1 VGTVRRRSK
10 CPILIQLRSQFES
23 GMTVGMELK
32 MNSKLKRGSA
42 SSIACSNS
50 RPFEKRIA
58 SSAQI
63 DAAYKMNEAFCTL
76 GITDLLHQTAMFEE
90 YLLRLAMLF
99 WKHVDK
105 ENRPM
110 PVRCRGFGPCLNWTG
125 CTDDDGYAEM
135 KVQRKDRRGSHVAW
149 FLATGFWPSYLCHAC
164 DNRLCVAVDHLWEGD
179 QRSNMYDSGAKK
191 MGGVLLE
198 IPPRS
203 FWFYRR

>member
-32 MNSKLKRGSA
+32 INSKLKRGSA

-50 RPFEKRIA
+50 RPFGKRIA

-110 PVRCRGFGPCLNWTG
+110 PVVSGRAIFAMPVTIG
-125 CTDDDGYAEM
+125 CVWQLITSG
-135 KVQRKDRRGSHVAW
+135 KVISGRTCMTAALRRWA
-149 FLATGFWPSYLCHAC
+149 AC
-164 DNRLCVAVDHLWEGD
+164 
-179 QRSNMYDSGAKK
+179 Y
-191 MGGVLLE
+191 
-198 IPPRS
+198 
-203 FWFYRR
+203 